1 MRRSVKTAAVAI
13 VMGMALAAPVYAM
26 TGGELKAAHTS
37 EYTSG
42 TESVYGPALTQ
53 AQLDT
58 VAQTV
63 SDFVN
68 NYIKD
73 GMTEEQKIRAIH
85 TYLFQNVSYAENCSE
100 NSANTAYGALVNHT
114 AQCSGYA
121 RAFKAMC
128 DAVGIECYYV
138 HANADAMNPS
148 HQWNIVRYNGQY
160 YHMDVQVNCMGA
172 GADAIY
178 LSATHPCTY
187 DQSAYPQVS
196 GTDAQVTRF
205 AEGQGDYAAA
215 AQNITVA
222 AFPSEDAFI
231 LNIESEKTE
240 EMSTVDYGV
249 CQAIKLPDDVGSIK
263 LDASSPYNEAD
274 YEMQVAIIALKG
286 NESRQ
291 QGGLYL
297 AQEGPQ
303 TNFQTLKKG
312 QSVSL
317 DPLGQGRSAAEIAK
331 YCRENDIFFKF
342 IIFDGRAYRKQ
353 EQEKGSVVIQ
363 DFGNA
368 IPAMTQYFTY

>member
-1 MRRSVKTAAVAI
+1 MRKHVKTAAVAI
-13 VMGMALAAPVYAM
+13 ALGMTFAVPSYAM

-37 EYTSG
+37 EYTPG
-42 TESVYGPALTQ
+42 TGSVYGPSLTQ
-53 AQLDT
+53 AQLDA
-58 VAQTV
+58 VAQVV

-68 NYIKD
+68 NYIKED
-73 GMTEEQKIRAIH
+73 MTEEQKIRAIH
-85 TYLFQNVSYAENCSE
+85 TYLFQNVSYAETWSE

-128 DAVGIECYYV
+128 DAMGIECYYV
-138 HANADAMNPS
+138 HANADAMNPD

-160 YHMDVQVNCMGA
+160 YHTDAQVNCMGA

-178 LSATHPCTY
+178 LSASHPCTY

-196 GTDAQVTRF
+196 GTDAPVTRF

-222 AFPSEDAFI
+222 AFPNENAFI
-231 LNIESEKTE
+231 LNIESDKLE
-240 EMSTVDYGV
+240 EMTTVDYGV
-249 CQAIKLPDDVGSIK
+249 CQAVKLPDDVGTIE
-263 LDASSPYNEAD
+263 LDAESPYNEAD

-286 NESRQ
+286 TESRQ

-297 AQEGPQ
+297 AQDGPQ
-303 TNFQTLKKG
+303 TNFQMLRKG

-363 DFGNA
+363 DFGNS
-368 IPAMTQYFTY
+368 IPAMSQYFTY

>member
-1 MRRSVKTAAVAI
+1 MRKNAKTAAVAL
-13 VMGMALAAPVYAM
+13 VMGMALAMPSYAM

-37 EYTSG
+37 EYTLG
-42 TESVYGPALTQ
+42 TESVYGPTLTQ
-53 AQLDT
+53 AQLDA
-58 VAQTV
+58 VAQKV

-73 GMTEEQKIRAIH
+73 DMTEEQKIRAIH
-85 TYLFQNVSYAENCSE
+85 TYLFQNVSYAETWSE

-138 HANADAMNPS
+138 HANADAVNPS
-148 HQWNIVRYNGQY
+148 HQWNIVRYNGKY
-160 YHMDVQVNCMGA
+160 YHMDAQVNCMGA

-178 LSATHPCTY
+178 LSANHPCTY

-196 GTDAQVTRF
+196 ETDAEVTRF
-205 AEGQGDYAAA
+205 AEGQGDYASA

-249 CQAIKLPDDVGSIK
+249 CQAIKLPDDVGTIK
-263 LDASSPYNEAD
+263 LDADSPYNEAD
-274 YEMQVAIIALKG
+274 YEMQVAIIALSG
-286 NESRQ
+286 SESRQ
-291 QGGLYL
+291 NGGFYL

-303 TNFQTLKKG
+303 TNFQMLKKG

-331 YCRENDIFFKF
+331 YCRENDIFFEF
-342 IIFDGRAYRKQ
+342 VIFDGRAYRKL
-353 EQEKGSVVIQ
+353 EQEKGQVVIQ
-363 DFGNA
+363 DFGGS
-368 IPAMTQYFTY
+368 IPAMMQYFTY